1 MFVEIA
7 VGCTVFEILFEL
19 YLEFRQLNH
28 LKKTTKPVDIFKD
41 TIKEEDFKKSVD
53 YQIDVTK
60 FGILTK
66 IVSTSILTP
75 FIIKYLWDITAYG
88 NEIIHSCLFTTFS
101 SLIDVIISIPFSY
114 YRKFVIEEKYGFN
127 NSTIKLWISDIIKS
141 FLVETIMSSI
151 LYSILIFL
159 YNWAGPKF
167 IPIAFVFFFGFVVIL
182 QILYP
187 IVIMP
192 LFTKLSE
199 IPEGEIKNSIND
211 LAKETNFNIKEIYQ
225 TDDSKRSSK
234 QNAFMMGLFTHKVAL
249 ADTLIKKCDADEIK
263 AVVGHEIGH
272 SKHRHI
278 WKLIFINQAAF
289 TLTCFLL
296 NVTLKS
302 TRPFVDFGFTDEK
315 PFIIGLIISTLISS
329 PINALLSLPLNM
341 LIRHFEYQADEYAAS
356 RGLKLEEALLKIS
369 TENKSEVEPE
379 PLYSAFSDSHPTL
392 YQRVIAIRE
401 VQKKLK

>member
-7 VGCTVFEILFEL
+7 LGCIIFEILFEL
-19 YLEFRQLNH
+19 YLDFRQLRH
-28 LKKTTKPVDIFKD
+28 LKKSTKPVDIFQAS
-41 TIKEEDFKKSVD
+41 IKEEDFKKSVA
-53 YQIDVTK
+53 YQIDVIK
-60 FGILTK
+60 FSIVTT
-66 IVSTSILTP
+66 IVSASILTP
-75 FIIKYLWDITAYG
+75 FIIKYLWDLTSYG
-88 NEIIHSCLFTTFS
+88 NEIVHSCLFMIFS

-127 NSTIKLWISDIIKS
+127 NSTIKLWVTDIIKS
-141 FLVETIMSSI
+141 FLVEAIMSSI

-167 IPIAFVFFFGFVVIL
+167 IPIAFVFFFAFVVIL
-182 QILYP
+182 QVLYP

-192 LFTKLSE
+192 LFTKLS
-199 IPEGEIKNSIND
+199 PLPDGDIKTAVNN
-211 LAKETNFNIKEIYQ
+211 LAEETKFNIKEIYQ

-249 ADTLIKKCDADEIK
+249 ADTLIEKCNCDEIK

-272 SKHRHI
+272 SKHLHT

-296 NVTLKS
+296 NITLKS
-302 TRPFVDFGFTDEK
+302 DRPFIDFGFTDEK
-315 PFIIGLIISTLISS
+315 PFIIGFIISNLISS
-329 PINALLSLPLNM
+329 PLNALLTLPLNM

-379 PLYSAFSDSHPTL
+379 PLYSAFTDSHPTL
-392 YQRVIAIRE
+392 YQRVVAIRE
-401 VQKKLK
+401 IQKKQD

>member
-28 LKKTTKPVDIFKD
+28 LKKTTKPVDIFQD

-75 FIIKYLWDITAYG
+75 FIIKYLWDFTAYG

-101 SLIDVIISIPFSY
+101 SLIDVVISIPFSY

-272 SKHRHI
+272 SKHHHI